1 MGFIDDKTQT
11 VNNVALFEVL
21 NNLPKTRSTSSLA
34 SVTSKSKNLLP
45 FLLDLLSVTCKDNSK
60 NPRDR
65 ARCEAVR
72 ILIEILVEFFPA
84 LIKILKEAL
93 AKAIKAGLAC
103 GTDFTLPTFNTKFKL
118 NIKNL
123 DFNNLLKINPTDPV
137 GSTFYGK
144 NATND
149 LNWFLNNLV
158 QSGGAGTWK
167 NILNFNYNTTTQDI
181 EVGLNPTYVTSGGGK
196 SFDGFILDFI
206 NSIEL
211 ITMEQF
217 MARLMNSITGTLSA
231 SVGASLDQILAM
243 EQVNKLLDKIYSS
256 DPCKEEYQ
264 IDESYFKFSNE
275 EMLEME
281 TTAIEKSKGVVLLD
295 LGCGLVESTVDP
307 EVVKGIF
314 DEIRNAPP
322 SRVNQ
327 VIENSVNTLNNSLT
341 SNVGEQDKN
350 TAKLSLNAKLIEQIP
365 KILTNII
372 MEPKLVILYQM
383 ASRLVNGPLSPTTPA
398 VGFGGPNIE
407 GNIKVPNGFDYAK
420 ATSVFFEFVARESL
434 AALLEIIF
442 RQAKEEILK
451 LVAAIIIKITKEQA
465 NKKIKALTF
474 LTGGLVEGLLASVP
488 TPDTSK
494 FT

>member
-1 MGFIDDKTQT
+1 MGFTDDKLQT
-11 VNNVALFEVL
+11 INSVALFEVL
-21 NNLPKTRSTSSLA
+21 NNLPKSRATSSLN

-60 NPRDR
+60 NIKDR
-65 ARCEAVR
+65 SRCEAIR

-84 LIKILKEAL
+84 LLNILKEAL

-103 GTDFTLPTFNTKFKL
+103 GTDFTLPTFNVKFK
-118 NIKNL
+118 IKIKGL
-123 DFNNLLKINPTDPV
+123 DFNNILKINPTDPI

-158 QSGGAGTWK
+158 QTGGAGTWK
-167 NILNFNYNTTTQDI
+167 NIMNFNYNTTTEEI
-181 EVGLNPTYVTSGGGK
+181 EVGLNPSYVTSGGGK
-196 SFDGFILDFI
+196 SFDGFILDYI

-211 ITMEQF
+211 MTMEQF
-217 MARLMNSITGTLSA
+217 MARLMDSLTGRMLA
-231 SVGASLDQILAM
+231 SLGTSLDQLLVM
-243 EQVNKLLDKIYSS
+243 EQINKLLDKIYNS

-264 IDESYFKFSNE
+264 IDESYFTFSNE

-281 TTAIEKSKGVVLLD
+281 NTANQKVNGVTLLD
-295 LGCGLVESTVDP
+295 LGCGLVESTVAP
-307 EVVKGIF
+307 EVIKQVF
-314 DEIRNAPP
+314 DEIRNTPP
-322 SRVNQ
+322 SRVSQ
-327 VIENSVNTLNNSLT
+327 VIENSINGLNNNLT
-341 SNVGEQDKN
+341 DNVDEQDKN
-350 TAKLSLNAKLIEQIP
+350 TAKLALNAKLIEQIP

-372 MEPKLVILYQM
+372 LEPKLVILYQM
-383 ASRLVNGPLSPTTPA
+383 ASKLVNGPLNPTTPA
-398 VGFGGPNIE
+398 VGFGGSNIDA
-407 GNIKVPNGFDYAK
+407 NIRVPNGFDYAK

-451 LVAAIIIKITKEQA
+451 LVAGIILKITKEQA
-465 NKKIKALTF
+465 NKKIKALAF
-474 LTGGLVEGLLASVP
+474 LTGGVVSGLLASVP